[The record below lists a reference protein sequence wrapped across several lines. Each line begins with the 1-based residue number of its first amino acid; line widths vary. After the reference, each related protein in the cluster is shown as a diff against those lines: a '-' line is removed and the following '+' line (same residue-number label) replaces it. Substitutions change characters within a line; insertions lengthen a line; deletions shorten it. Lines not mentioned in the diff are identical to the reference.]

1 MDTAGVRHGDA
12 AQRVVEAVATP
23 AQADQASH
31 RLRRHL
37 LLRRF
42 WKSAMGFWRSGGD
55 RLSWMLSGT
64 ILLTV
69 LLNLATSYGMN
80 IWNREIFDALER
92 RDASTVLFW
101 AVIYFP
107 LLVASVSLVVA
118 QVYAQMTIQR
128 RWRAWLNNHVLDRW
142 LTNGRYYQLNLVSG
156 DHANPE
162 YRIADDVRAATEAP
176 VDFATGV
183 ATAVLSAATF
193 IVVLWTIGGSLTFTI
208 AGAAITIPGFLVIA
222 AVIYAVLASGSMVL
236 IGRSFVTVSESKSQA
251 EAEYR
256 YVLTRLRENGESIAV
271 LGGEDEERSAVDHAL
286 TTVLRRWREICVQT
300 IRTTI
305 VSQTSGYVAWVL
317 PIILCAPKFLDGTMT
332 LGQVMQTASAFTIV
346 QYAFNWLVNNYPRLA
361 EWTASASRVSSLI
374 VSLDALERAENGVG
388 RIERDETTGAALR
401 LGHLSVTLEDGT
413 VVVKDAE
420 VVIARGERVL
430 VAGESGT
437 GKSTLVRAIAGLWP
451 WGKGHIQVEA
461 GAKMLLM
468 PQRAYVPVGTLRR
481 AVTYPLP
488 AEDKDVDEI
497 ARALKLV
504 GLEHLVDRIGE
515 DAPWDQILSGGEKQ
529 RLAFARILLHRPDI
543 VVLDEAT
550 SALDPVSQDS
560 MMELLTTE
568 LGATTI
574 VSVAHRPELE
584 AFHSRKIT
592 LERQSEGAQFVTD
605 VDLLH
610 TPSHGRLINRL
621 LRSRRRTTP
630 KSTRHNNDQRRA

>member
-1 MDTAGVRHGDA
+1 MRTAEIHHEKTVQGVDA
-12 AQRVVEAVATP
+12 VVATLAQRDLDAT
-23 AQADQASH
+23 

-42 WKSAMGFWRSGGD
+42 WKSARGFWRVGGD
-55 RLSWMLSGT
+55 RHSWMLSGT

-69 LLNLATSYGMN
+69 ILSLAASYGMN
-80 IWNREIFDALER
+80 IWNRAIFDALER
-92 RDASTVLFW
+92 RDASTVLFCS
-101 AVIYFP
+101 VIYFP
-107 LLVASVSLVVA
+107 LLAASVCLVVA
-118 QVYAQMTIQR
+118 QVYARMTVQW
-128 RWRAWLNNHVLDRW
+128 RWRAWLNNHLLDRW
-142 LTNGRYYQLNLVSG
+142 LRSGRYYQLNLVAG

-162 YRIADDVRAATEAP
+162 YRIADDVRVATEAP

-183 ATAVLSAATF
+183 TNAVLSAATF
-193 IVVLWTIGGSLTFTI
+193 IVVLWTIGGSLTFTV
-208 AGAAITIPGFLVIA
+208 ASVAITIPGFLVIV
-222 AVIYAVLASGSMVL
+222 AVIYAVLASGSMVF
-236 IGRSFVTVSESKSQA
+236 IGRAFVTVSENKSQA

-271 LGGEDEERSAVDHAL
+271 LGGEDEERSAIDHSLA
-286 TTVLRRWREICVQT
+286 TVLRRWREICIQT
-300 IRTTI
+300 MRTTV

-317 PIILCAPKFLDGTMT
+317 PIILCAPKFLEGSMT
-332 LGQVMQTASAFTIV
+332 LGQVMQAASAFTIV
-346 QYAFNWLVNNYPRLA
+346 QYAFNWLVDNYPRLSD
-361 EWTASASRVSSLI
+361 WTASASRVSSLM
-374 VSLDALERAENGVG
+374 VSLDALERAEKGIG
-388 RIERDETTGAALR
+388 RIERGETADAALR

-420 VVIARGERVL
+420 VVIPRGERVL

-451 WGKGHIQVEA
+451 WGKGYIQVAA

-488 AEDKDVDEI
+488 AEDRDVEEI

-504 GLEHLVDRIGE
+504 GLEHLVDRVGE

-550 SALDPVSQDS
+550 SALDPASQDK

-592 LERQSEGAQFVTD
+592 LEHRSDGAKLVTD

-610 TPSHGRLINRL
+610 A
-621 LRSRRRTTP
+621 RRRVTQHDT
-630 KSTRHNNDQRRA
+630 DQK